1 MKKYFQAPWN
11 TKDIIITILVVIGLL
26 GISLYAMDVFNVKEF
41 IEGSKSRGLWLLL
54 VFVFQWV
61 LIAAPI
67 LVLTGIKYKFSFKNF
82 GINKV
87 SVWNII
93 KLVASG
99 YLLFLGISFIVYLLT
114 LYTDIRIPGYQVQ
127 ERILPLFGDNVL
139 ALIISGVLIIAVAPV
154 IEEVFFRGFLL
165 RSLSNKMGIFYGSIL
180 TALIFALLHLQP
192 SSIIPVF
199 ILGLIINS
207 LVIKSKS
214 IIPAIAFHAF
224 NNAVAFT
231 IELLILK
238 EVVKIEEI
246 V

>member
-1 MKKYFQAPWN
+1 MKKYFQAPWS
-11 TKDIIITILVVIGLL
+11 TKDIIITIIIAFGLL
-26 GISLYAMDVFNVKEF
+26 GISLLAMDAYNVKES
-41 IEGSKSRGLWLLL
+41 IEGSEHKSLYLLL
-54 VFVFQWV
+54 IFVLQWV
-61 LIAAPI
+61 LIAVPL
-67 LVLTGIKYKFSFKNF
+67 LVLTWVKYNLNFKNF

-87 SVWNII
+87 SFWNVI
-93 KLVASG
+93 KLVFLG
-99 YLLFLGISFIVYLLT
+99 YLLFLGITFIINLII
-114 LYTDIRIPGYQVQ
+114 LYTDFRIPGYQIQ
-127 ERILPLFGDNVL
+127 ERVLPLFGDNLVS
-139 ALIISGVLIIAVAPV
+139 LIISGVLIVIVAPI

-165 RSLSNKMGIFYGSIL
+165 RTLSNKMGIFYGSIFA
-180 TALIFALLHLQP
+180 ALIFALLHLQP
-192 SSIIPVF
+192 NSIIPIF

-214 IIPAIAFHAF
+214 IIPAIVFHVF